1 MTPAPRAVYGAR
13 CASPVPVAAP
23 GCLPVS
29 FEPLSAPRGARR
41 GLAPAAESTF
51 GVRLRE
57 RDPWVDLVR
66 EAGPFPPEG
75 GAVEGERRESL
86 MMQ

>member
-1 MTPAPRAVYGAR
+1 MNCDEVGWSEP
-13 CASPVPVAAP
+13 SPE
-23 GCLPVS
+23 G
-29 FEPLSAPRGARR
+29 
-41 GLAPAAESTF
+41 APAAESTF

>member
-1 MTPAPRAVYGAR
+1 MTSISRAVYGER
-13 CASPVPVAAP
+13 SASPVPVAAP
-23 GCLPVS
+23 DCLPGP

-41 GLAPAAESTF
+41 VLAPAAESAF
-51 GVRLRE
+51 GVRFRE
-57 RDPWVDLVR
+57 RDPWADLVR

-75 GAVEGERRESL
+75 VVVVGERRESL